1 MHSIEFRVA
10 PQSGGGQGRGETPS
24 AVEFLVDGIPFLE
37 LVRRAELPD
46 AFAEQQERAAE
57 FAPDPVP
64 LLAGAYA
71 YPALLSARNLLGG
84 EPDRVPHGAERGETL
99 LLSCTCGIDD
109 CWALTAHITV
119 TDTTVTWSGFRNNS
133 RDWNHDSLGILAFSR
148 PQYEQSLR
156 AALDALS
163 ALRS

>member
-1 MHSIEFRVA
+1 MYAIEFRAA
-10 PQSGGGQGRGETPS
+10 PHFFGGQGRGDRPP
-24 AVEFLVDGIPFLE
+24 VLEFLVDGVPFLE

-46 AFAEQQERAAE
+46 ALAEQEERVAE
-57 FAPDPVP
+57 FAPDPAP

-71 YPALLSARNLLGG
+71 YPAPLSARHLLGG
-84 EPDRVPHGAERGETL
+84 EPDRVPHGADRGETL

-109 CWALTAHITV
+109 CWALLAHITV
-119 TDTTVTWSGFRNNS
+119 TDTTVTWSDFRNNS
-133 RDWNHDSLGILAFSR
+133 RDWKHDSLGVLVFSR

-163 ALRS
+163 SRPS

>member
-1 MHSIEFRVA
+1 MHAIEFRLA
-10 PQSGGGQGRGETPS
+10 PYSCGGQGVGETPF
-24 AVEFLVDGIPFLE
+24 VLEFLVDGVPFLE
-37 LVRRAELPD
+37 LVHRAELPD
-46 AFAEQQERAAE
+46 ALAEQGERAAE
-57 FAPDPVP
+57 FAPDPSP

-71 YPALLSARNLLGG
+71 YPVALSARHLLGG
-84 EPDRVPHGAERGETL
+84 EPDRVPHGTGPGEKL

-133 RDWNHDSLGILAFSR
+133 RDWNYDSLGVLAFSR
-148 PQYEQSLR
+148 PQYEESLR

-163 ALRS
+163 APRS